1 MATST
6 HLVLSSWRSMAAST
20 EKQRV
25 KREQTAFFLLEA
37 KRTEAKDAEAAKYF
51 VDKELGEAW
60 KALSDE
66 EREPYVT
73 KAAAVKA
80 LNQSKDYS
88 KKGGVRPNIDL
99 TTCVLLVLTL
109 SSDSLLPL
117 LKAPELLLLRH
128 TSHEVHILVNAADT
142 WSKILAS

>member
-1 MATST
+1 
-6 HLVLSSWRSMAAST
+6 MAAST

-80 LNQSKDYS
+80 LNQSK
-88 KKGGVRPNIDL
+88 RPNVDL

-142 WSKILAS
+142 WLKILAS